1 MQQSQPFQTS
11 FDFVVVGAGTAG
23 CLLANRLSAD
33 PRNKVLLLEAG
44 GRDDYLWV
52 HIPVGYL
59 YCIGNPR
66 TDWLFQTTPQE
77 RLAGRSL
84 KYPRGRVW
92 GGCSSINGM
101 IYMRGQ
107 AQDYDQWES
116 LGNPDW
122 RWDKVLPIFKQHED
136 YHACDDGS
144 IDPLHGSGGEWR
156 VERQRLRWDLLDAF
170 AKAAH
175 ASGIPAC
182 DDFNRGDN
190 EGCGYFEVNQR
201 RGVRWNASKA
211 FLEPALSRPN
221 LTVISQ
227 AVVDHL
233 IFDPLDSCKV
243 IGVQYRNRS
252 QRAGLQGSEILS
264 DPVRVGARA
273 EIVLCAG
280 AIGSVQIMERS
291 GLGQVERLSGMGIR
305 PRHRLAGVGENL
317 QDHLQLRLIYKVSG
331 VKTLN
336 AQAKHWWGRAA
347 MGLEYL
353 LFRTGPLTMSPSQM
367 GVFTR
372 SSASVDRADL
382 EYHIQPLSLERFG
395 EPLHDFPAFTASVC
409 HLRPSSRGSVHIN
422 HPSSL
427 AQPQIDPCYLATD
440 DDRQVA
446 ASAIRVT
453 RGIVNQAPLA
463 AYRPQEYLPGPQYE
477 SEEALVEAAG
487 KVGTTIFH
495 PVGTLKM
502 GPASDPSAVVDA
514 QLRCHGVRGLR
525 VADASVM
532 PTITSG
538 NTNAPTLMIAER
550 AAAWMLQAR
559 RSAS

>member
-1 MQQSQPFQTS
+1 
-11 FDFVVVGAGTAG
+11 
-23 CLLANRLSAD
+23 
-33 PRNKVLLLEAG
+33 
-44 GRDDYLWV
+44 
-52 HIPVGYL
+52 
-59 YCIGNPR
+59 
-66 TDWLFQTTPQE
+66 
-77 RLAGRSL
+77 
-84 KYPRGRVW
+84 
-92 GGCSSINGM
+92 
-101 IYMRGQ
+101 
-107 AQDYDQWES
+107 
-116 LGNPDW
+116 
-122 RWDKVLPIFKQHED
+122 
-136 YHACDDGS
+136 
-144 IDPLHGSGGEWR
+144 
-156 VERQRLRWDLLDAF
+156 
-170 AKAAH
+170 
-175 ASGIPAC
+175 
-182 DDFNRGDN
+182 
-190 EGCGYFEVNQR
+190 
-201 RGVRWNASKA
+201 
-211 FLEPALSRPN
+211 
-221 LTVISQ
+221 
-227 AVVDHL
+227 
-233 IFDPLDSCKV
+233 
-243 IGVQYRNRS
+243 
-252 QRAGLQGSEILS
+252 
-264 DPVRVGARA
+264 
-273 EIVLCAG
+273 
-280 AIGSVQIMERS
+280 MERS

-514 QLRCHGVRGLR
+514 QLALPRGSRAKGGRCIGHADDYLGQYQRTHAHDCRACSRLDVASAALGFLGSLQYGNNRLFGDWRRRGWSCLC
-525 VADASVM
+525 S
-532 PTITSG
+532 
-538 NTNAPTLMIAER
+538 
-550 AAAWMLQAR
+550 
-559 RSAS
+559 

>member
-1 MQQSQPFQTS
+1 
-11 FDFVVVGAGTAG
+11 
-23 CLLANRLSAD
+23 
-33 PRNKVLLLEAG
+33 
-44 GRDDYLWV
+44 
-52 HIPVGYL
+52 
-59 YCIGNPR
+59 
-66 TDWLFQTTPQE
+66 QTTPQE

-116 LGNPDW
+116 LGNPGW
-122 RWDKVLPIFKQHED
+122 CWDQVLPVFKQHED
-136 YHACDDGS
+136 YHGCDGGAV
-144 IDPLHGSGGEWR
+144 DPMHGSGGEWR

-170 AKAAH
+170 AKAAL
-175 ASGIPAC
+175 ANGIPAC

-221 LTVISQ
+221 LTVVSQ
-227 AVVDHL
+227 ALVDHL
-233 IFDPLDSCKV
+233 IFDPEDPCKV

-252 QRAGLQGSEILS
+252 QRAGLRGQETLS
-264 DPVRVGARA
+264 DPVTVRA
-273 EIVLCAG
+273 NVELVLAAG
-280 AIGSVQIMERS
+280 AVGSVQIMERS
-291 GLGQVERLSGMGIR
+291 GLGQAERLAGMGIK
-305 PRHRLAGVGENL
+305 PRQSLAGVGENL

-353 LFRTGPLTMSPSQM
+353 FFRTGPLTMSPSQM

-372 SSASVDRADL
+372 SSALIDRADL

-427 AQPQIDPCYLATD
+427 APPQIDPCYLATD
-440 DDRQVA
+440 HDRQVA
-446 ASAIRVT
+446 ASAIRLT
-453 RGIVNQAPLA
+453 RDIVNQAPLA
-463 AYRPQEYLPGPQYE
+463 SFRPQEYLPGAQFE

-487 KVGTTIFH
+487 KIGTTIFH

-502 GPASDPSAVVDA
+502 GPASDPMAVVDP

-525 VADASVM
+525 IADASVM

-550 AAAWMLQAR
+550 AASWMLQAKR
-559 RSAS
+559 AAL